1 MVYER
6 VAREIRKRKITQKAV
21 AEDIG
26 MSQGKLSLTLS
37 GKRKMSPE
45 ELFVFCRYLDCD
57 PNYFSDDLGPEEEE
71 ECEKV

>member
-6 VAREIRKRKITQKAV
+6 VAREIRKRNIAQKAV

-45 ELFVFCRYLDCD
+45 ELFLFCRYLDCD
-57 PNYFSDDLGPEEEE
+57 PNYFSDDLGPKEEE
-71 ECEKV
+71 ECVKE